1 MRHGVLFERM
11 GDILTDSFRALIL
24 RILGYRADVVQ
35 FVDSEHTPK
44 NLMIRAVK
52 TDAPADPRFL
62 EEYRDLKTLWS
73 VTPYLETL
81 IELGE

>member
-1 MRHGVLFERM
+1 
-11 GDILTDSFRALIL
+11 
-24 RILGYRADVVQ
+24 
-35 FVDSEHTPK
+35 
-44 NLMIRAVK
+44 VK